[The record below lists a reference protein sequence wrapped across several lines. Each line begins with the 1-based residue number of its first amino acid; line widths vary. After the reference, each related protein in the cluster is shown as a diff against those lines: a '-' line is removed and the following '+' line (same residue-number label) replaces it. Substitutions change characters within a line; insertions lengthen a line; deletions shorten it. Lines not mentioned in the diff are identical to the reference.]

1 MRRLL
6 KPSLDWLLVF
16 LPVTLAVEVLAP
28 RQHILLFFSAAA
40 AIVPLAGWLG
50 RATEHLAERAGAGVG
65 ALLNATFGNAA
76 ELIIGLLALHK
87 GLRGVV
93 KASLTGSIIGNVL
106 LVLGAAALAGGL
118 RFHHQ
123 RFNRSGARSQ
133 ATMLILAAIALIMP
147 AAYHHLNGL
156 KGRPLEG
163 RMSLA
168 ISIVLLA
175 VYACSLVFSLRT
187 HKQLFDGGATSG
199 EGEEKKGEK
208 GKARGGALAP
218 LPPASPTSPTP
229 PAWSLGR
236 SLGVLAGSTALVA
249 WMSEILVGAV
259 GETAKELGMTELFI
273 GVFVVAIVGN
283 AAEHSTAIL
292 MARANKMEIALGI
305 AVGSSVQIALLV
317 APVLVIASYFLGSA
331 PMDLVFTPAE
341 VLSVG
346 LSVILAAQ
354 IAGDG
359 ESNWLEGVQL
369 LAVYVI
375 LAIVFFFIPG

>member
-1 MRRLL
+1 MRRFL

-16 LPVTLAVEVLAP
+16 VPVAVAVDHFAP
-28 RQHILLFFSAAA
+28 RLHILVFFSAAA

-50 RATEHLAERAGAGVG
+50 RATEHLAERTGAGLG

-76 ELIIGLLALHK
+76 ELIIGIMALRQ

-93 KASLTGSIIGNVL
+93 KASLTGSILGNVL

-123 RFNRSGARSQ
+123 RFNRAGARSQ

-147 AAYHHLNGL
+147 AAYHHLTGF
-156 KGRPLEG
+156 KGRALEG

-168 ISIVLLA
+168 IAVVLLL
-175 VYACSLVFSLRT
+175 VYACSLLFSLRT
-187 HKQLFDGGATSG
+187 HKQLFDGGT
-199 EGEEKKGEK
+199 EGEEEPKGG
-208 GKARGGALAP
+208 GKAHAEAP
-218 LPPASPTSPTP
+218 AAPS
-229 PAWSLGR
+229 WSVGR

-249 WMSEILVGAV
+249 WMSEVLVGAV

-273 GVFVVAIVGN
+273 GVFIVAIVGN
-283 AAEHSTAIL
+283 AAEHSTAVL
-292 MARANKMEIALGI
+292 MARANKMELALGI
-305 AVGSSVQIALLV
+305 AVGSSVQIALLI
-317 APVLVIASYFLGSA
+317 APVLVIASYFVGPA
-331 PMDLVFTPAE
+331 PIDLVFTPAE

-346 LSVILAAQ
+346 LAVVLASQ

-369 LAVYVI
+369 LAVYAI
-375 LAIVFFFIPG
+375 LAIVFYFIPA

>member
-1 MRRLL
+1 M
-6 KPSLDWLLVF
+6 
-16 LPVTLAVEVLAP
+16 E
-28 RQHILLFFSAAA
+28 
-40 AIVPLAGWLG
+40 
-50 RATEHLAERAGAGVG
+50 
-65 ALLNATFGNAA
+65 
-76 ELIIGLLALHK
+76 
-87 GLRGVV
+87 
-93 KASLTGSIIGNVL
+93 
-106 LVLGAAALAGGL
+106 
-118 RFHHQ
+118 
-123 RFNRSGARSQ
+123 
-133 ATMLILAAIALIMP
+133 
-147 AAYHHLNGL
+147 
-156 KGRPLEG
+156 
-163 RMSLA
+163 
-168 ISIVLLA
+168 
-175 VYACSLVFSLRT
+175 
-187 HKQLFDGGATSG
+187 
-199 EGEEKKGEK
+199 
-208 GKARGGALAP
+208 
-218 LPPASPTSPTP
+218 

-236 SLGVLAGSTALVA
+236 ALGVLAGSTALVA

-283 AAEHSTAIL
+283 AAEHSTAVL

-317 APVLVIASYFLGSA
+317 APVLVIASYFLGPA

-346 LSVILAAQ
+346 LSVVLAAQ

>member
-1 MRRLL
+1 M
-6 KPSLDWLLVF
+6 KDKKASV
-16 LPVTLAVEVLAP
+16 AVE
-28 RQHILLFFSAAA
+28 
-40 AIVPLAGWLG
+40 
-50 RATEHLAERAGAGVG
+50 
-65 ALLNATFGNAA
+65 
-76 ELIIGLLALHK
+76 
-87 GLRGVV
+87 
-93 KASLTGSIIGNVL
+93 
-106 LVLGAAALAGGL
+106 
-118 RFHHQ
+118 
-123 RFNRSGARSQ
+123 
-133 ATMLILAAIALIMP
+133 
-147 AAYHHLNGL
+147 
-156 KGRPLEG
+156 
-163 RMSLA
+163 
-168 ISIVLLA
+168 
-175 VYACSLVFSLRT
+175 
-187 HKQLFDGGATSG
+187 
-199 EGEEKKGEK
+199 
-208 GKARGGALAP
+208 
-218 LPPASPTSPTP
+218 

-283 AAEHSTAIL
+283 AAEHSTAVL

-317 APVLVIASYFLGSA
+317 APVLVIASYFLGPA

-346 LSVILAAQ
+346 LSVVLAAQ